1 MTTKLL
7 DKLKT
12 KIKDLE
18 EKYDE
23 LNTNIED
30 IYENIQ
36 TPNISTENHPNKD
49 LNKDTQPHQK
59 HNKSF
64 KNYNH
69 FIEYL
74 LDTNKKQSSTQSI
87 TPSIIQSIKEDSKAL
102 IDLLRNVVFCNAD
115 KSLDDTV
122 IYEYLNYFVFLDDL
136 KRKDLMKNF
145 QKLVNYSSS
154 NINNINNI
162 NKPKLFKILET
173 QISEYHKKMIISKLQ
188 QLDQMD
194 KADPEYFKLS
204 QWVDNILDI
213 PFNNFIKPKYLLSP
227 SEITPQSVIQTAREQ
242 LETVIY
248 GQKPTKQHIL
258 EIIARMISNP
268 QTNGSVF
275 AVEGEPG
282 TGKTSLIKNGFAQV
296 VGLPF
301 VFISLGG
308 TQDSS
313 YLIGENYT
321 YIGSKCGKIIQAL
334 KQTKCMN
341 PIFYFDELDKVSN
354 TERGQEIINL
364 LIHITDPTQN
374 THFCDQYMDGI
385 TVDLSRAIFI
395 FSFNDRSLISQI
407 LLDRMEIIK
416 FDNYTLSE
424 KEYITEHFLLPSVIK
439 KYYGDKPV
447 NVKIRNKGII
457 MKKLIL
463 NTRPYKINKRNI
475 SSSSSSRFN
484 MLNIHYIAQRNKSVK
499 LMKHKQ
505 PGGVRYIMHRLERV
519 VARININQ
527 MENFNNNN
535 IKTQHNGTSNTK
547 LNVVIDSKVVKDVLS
562 SN

>member
-7 DKLKT
+7 DKLKS

-18 EKYDE
+18 DKYDE

-36 TPNISTENHPNKD
+36 TPTITTENHSNKD
-49 LNKDTQPHQK
+49 LNSEKDTQPPQK
-59 HNKSF
+59 YNKSF

-74 LDTNKKQSSTQSI
+74 LETNKKQSSTQSS
-87 TPSIIQSIKEDSKAL
+87 TQSIKEDSKTL

-115 KSLDDTV
+115 KLLDDTV
-122 IYEYLNYFVFLDDL
+122 IYEYLNYFVFLDDS
-136 KRKDLMKNF
+136 KRKDLIENFKNMN
-145 QKLVNYSSS
+145 KYSSS
-154 NINNINNI
+154 NINNI
-162 NKPKLFKILET
+162 NKPKLFKIMET

-188 QLDQMD
+188 QLDEMD
-194 KADPEYFKLS
+194 KTDPEYFKLS

-213 PFNNFIKPKYLLSP
+213 PFNHFIQPNYQLSP
-227 SEITPQSVIQTAREQ
+227 QTPQTPKIIIQTAREK
-242 LETVIY
+242 LDTVIY
-248 GQKPTKQHIL
+248 GQKQTKQHIL

-268 QTNGSVF
+268 QTSGSVF

-334 KQTKCMN
+334 KHTKCMN

-374 THFCDQYMDGI
+374 THFYDQYMDGI

-395 FSFNDRSLISQI
+395 FSFNDRSLISPI

-416 FDNYTLSE
+416 FNNYTLLE

-463 NTRPYKINKRNI
+463 TRPDKLNKRNI

-484 MLNIHYIAQRNKSVK
+484 MLNIHYIAQRNKSIK

-519 VARININQ
+519 VARININHI
-527 MENFNNNN
+527 ETFNNIN
-535 IKTQHNGTSNTK
+535 TQNNGTSNTK
-547 LNVVIDSKVVKDVLS
+547 LKVVIDSKVVKDVLS

>member
-7 DKLKT
+7 DKLKS

-18 EKYDE
+18 DKYDE

-36 TPNISTENHPNKD
+36 TPTITTENHSNKD
-49 LNKDTQPHQK
+49 LNSEKDTQPPQK
-59 HNKSF
+59 YNKSF

-74 LDTNKKQSSTQSI
+74 LETNKKQSSTQSS
-87 TPSIIQSIKEDSKAL
+87 TQSIKEDSKTL

-115 KSLDDTV
+115 KLLDDTV
-122 IYEYLNYFVFLDDL
+122 IYEYLNYFVFLDDS
-136 KRKDLMKNF
+136 KRKDLIENFKNMN
-145 QKLVNYSSS
+145 KYSSS
-154 NINNINNI
+154 NINNI
-162 NKPKLFKILET
+162 NKPKLFKIMET

-188 QLDQMD
+188 QLDEMD
-194 KADPEYFKLS
+194 KTDPEYFKLS

-213 PFNNFIKPKYLLSP
+213 PFNHFIQPNYQLSP
-227 SEITPQSVIQTAREQ
+227 QTPQTPKIIIQTAREK
-242 LETVIY
+242 LDTVIY
-248 GQKPTKQHIL
+248 GQKQTKQHIL

-268 QTNGSVF
+268 QTSGSVF

-374 THFCDQYMDGI
+374 THFYDQYMDGI

-395 FSFNDRSLISQI
+395 FSFNDRSLISPI

-416 FDNYTLSE
+416 FNNYTLLE

-463 NTRPYKINKRNI
+463 TRPDKLNKRNI

-484 MLNIHYIAQRNKSVK
+484 MLNIHYIAQRNKSIK

-519 VARININQ
+519 VARININHI
-527 MENFNNNN
+527 ETFNNIN
-535 IKTQHNGTSNTK
+535 TQNNGTSNTK
-547 LNVVIDSKVVKDVLS
+547 LKVVIDSKVVKDVLS

>member
-1 MTTKLL
+1 MTTTKLL

-23 LNTNIED
+23 LNTNIENIYEN

-36 TPNISTENHPNKD
+36 TKNHSHTDPNTP
-49 LNKDTQPHQK
+49 QQK
-59 HNKSF
+59 QTKSF

-74 LDTNKKQSSTQSI
+74 LETNKKQSSTQSI
-87 TPSIIQSIKEDSKAL
+87 IQSIKEDSKTL
-102 IDLLRNVVFCNAD
+102 INLLQNPVFCNVD
-115 KSLDDTV
+115 QGQSLDDTI
-122 IYEYLNYFVFLDDL
+122 IYDYLNYFVLLDDS
-136 KRKDLMKNF
+136 KRKCLIENL

-154 NINNINNI
+154 NTNNI
-162 NKPKLFKILET
+162 NKPKLFKIMES
-173 QISEYHKKMIISKLQ
+173 QISEYHKKMILSKLQ

-194 KADPEYFKLS
+194 KGDPEYFKLS
-204 QWVDNILDI
+204 QWLDNILDI
-213 PFNNFIKPKYLLSP
+213 PFNQYIQPKYILSP
-227 SEITPQSVIQTAREQ
+227 SEITPQSSQSIIQTAREQ
-242 LETVIY
+242 LDTVIY
-248 GQKPTKQHIL
+248 GQKQTKQHIL

-268 QTNGSVF
+268 KTIGSVF

-282 TGKTSLIKNGFAQV
+282 TGKTSLIKNGFAPV

-321 YIGSKCGKIIQAL
+321 YIGSKCGQIIQAL
-334 KQTKCMN
+334 KHTKCMN

-354 TERGQEIINL
+354 TERGHEIINL

-395 FSFNDRSLISQI
+395 FSFNDRSLISPI

-416 FDNYTLSE
+416 FNNYNLEE
-424 KEYITEHFLLPSVIK
+424 KIHITEHFLLPSVIK

-447 NVKIRNKGII
+447 IMKIRNKEKI

-463 NTRPYKINKRNI
+463 NIRLDKINKRNI
-475 SSSSSSRFN
+475 SSSSSRN
-484 MLNIHYIAQRNKSVK
+484 KMLNIHYIAQRNKYNK
-499 LMKHKQ
+499 LKKNKQ
-505 PGGVRYIMHRLERV
+505 PGGVRYIIQRLDRV
-519 VARININQ
+519 IARININQ
-527 MENFNNNN
+527 LE
-535 IKTQHNGTSNTK
+535 KTTDTNTNTNDK
-547 LNVVIDSKVVKDVLS
+547 IGMNVIIDSKIVKDVLT
-562 SN
+562 